1 MKPTRLIS
9 AATLAACLALP
20 LAVSAQSAPDKKGD
34 ELAAAT
40 CADIFSEMAA
50 ADPERN
56 KGSADDVAAAQDNV
70 YALLMWVNGYLN
82 GRYGIDFAKRPL
94 NQAGITALVNQ
105 VVAVCKPDPKQPF
118 LTAIRKIKK

>member
-1 MKPTRLIS
+1 MKPNRLIS
-9 AATLAACLALP
+9 VTALAACLALP
-20 LAVSAQSAPDKKGD
+20 LAVSAQNAPDKKGD
-34 ELAAAT
+34 ELASAT

-94 NQAGITALVNQ
+94 NQAGISDLVNQ